1 MQDSFYCIWS
11 SIPSEQHWRLIPFR
25 DGRPTAR
32 SILRTCAIETLD
44 RCAGVAT
51 AYPLVRCPEM
61 KVSQVRV
68 VLDRIH
74 RTDQLIDV
82 DAVANNAHESTSF
95 CRALCL
101 FSVQYSASLAG
112 ISRIL

>member
-1 MQDSFYCIWS
+1 MGLRMISNTGDVFWTYSHSSSSFA
-11 SIPSEQHWRLIPFR
+11 SEQYWRLVPFE
-25 DGRPTAR
+25 DERPTAR
-32 SILRTCAIETLD
+32 SILRTRAIETLD

-68 VLDRIH
+68 VLDRIN

-82 DAVANNAHESTSF
+82 DAVANSAHDSTSF
-95 CRALCL
+95 
-101 FSVQYSASLAG
+101 
-112 ISRIL
+112 